1 MRIPLRMKPTITLLV
16 LVLLALTGCMTTR
29 EARVD
34 SDYSYR
40 GNFRHYRTYDFV
52 TGTGLTSDSSS
63 LGESVREAIQQ
74 RFLAQGYRL
83 AKRRPDMLVNFRV
96 YQGDMK
102 FHGFQQEDLS
112 QWIKR
117 NIEETDDTPREDRQ
131 GYQPIRLLLAEG
143 TLLVTLIDVKT
154 NRAVWNGYASG
165 VTVPEGPMGEVVL
178 RRSVRSILDR
188 YRIFTEEFANG
199 NLGGN
204 GASEPER

>member
-1 MRIPLRMKPTITLLV
+1 MKPTITLL
-16 LVLLALTGCMTTR
+16 LLAALGFTGCMTTR

-52 TGTGLTSDSSS
+52 TGTGLTSDSSR
-63 LGESVREAIQQ
+63 LGQTLREAIQQ
-74 RFLAQGYRL
+74 RFLAQGYRK
-83 AKRRPDMLVNFRV
+83 ATRRPDMLVNFRV
-96 YQGDMK
+96 YEGDMN

-117 NIEETDDTPREDRQ
+117 NIEENDDTPKEDRQ
-131 GYQPIRLLLAEG
+131 GYQPVRLLLAEG

-165 VTVPEGPMGEVVL
+165 VTVPEGPMGEIVL
-178 RRSVRSILDR
+178 KRSVRSILDR
-188 YRIFTEEFANG
+188 YRVFTEEFANG
-199 NLGGN
+199 NVN
-204 GASEPER
+204 PTGASDAER

>member
-1 MRIPLRMKPTITLLV
+1 MKPATTLLV
-16 LVLLALTGCMTTR
+16 LAGLALAGCMTTR

-52 TGTGLTSDSSS
+52 TGSGLTADSSRLGQS
-63 LGESVREAIQQ
+63 LREAIQQ
-74 RFLAQGYRL
+74 RLLAQGYRL

-96 YQGDMK
+96 YEGDMN
-102 FHGFQQEDLS
+102 FHGFAQEDLS
-112 QWIKR
+112 VWIKR
-117 NIEETDDTPREDRQ
+117 NIEENDDTPNEQRQ
-131 GYQPIRLLLAEG
+131 GYQPVRLLLAEG

-188 YRIFTEEFANG
+188 YRIFTEEFAKG
-199 NLGGN
+199 NIPQN
-204 GASEPER
+204 GASDTER

>member
-1 MRIPLRMKPTITLLV
+1 MKPFITLLLLSV
-16 LVLLALTGCMTTR
+16 LAVSGCMTMR

-63 LGESVREAIQQ
+63 LGQSVREAIQQ
-74 RFLAQGYRL
+74 RFLAQGYRR

-112 QWIKR
+112 KWIKR
-117 NIEETDDTPREDRQ
+117 NIEENDDTPKEDRQ
-131 GYQPIRLLLAEG
+131 GYEPIRLLLAEG

-165 VTVPEGPMGEVVL
+165 VTVPDGPMGEVVL

-188 YRIFTEEFANG
+188 YRIFTEEFAKGTVPN
-199 NLGGN
+199 NE
-204 GASEPER
+204 ASDTER

>member
-1 MRIPLRMKPTITLLV
+1 MTRTFTYLCMFCFAV
-16 LVLLALTGCMTTR
+16 ALGSCMTTR
-29 EARVD
+29 EARVE

-52 TGTGLTSDSSS
+52 TGTGLTSDSSRLGQS
-63 LGESVREAIQQ
+63 LREAIQQ

-83 AKRRPDMLVNFRV
+83 ARRRPDMLVNFRV
-96 YQGDMK
+96 YQGDMN
-102 FHGFQQEDLS
+102 FHGFAQEDLS

-117 NIEETDDTPREDRQ
+117 NVEETDDTPKEERQ
-131 GYQPIRLLLAEG
+131 GYEPVRLLLAEG

-165 VTVPEGPMGEVVL
+165 VTVPEGPMGEIVL

-188 YRIFTEEFANG
+188 YRVFTEEFANG
-199 NLGGN
+199 TAPRSSDANEES
-204 GASEPER
+204 AR

>member
-1 MRIPLRMKPTITLLV
+1 V
-16 LVLLALTGCMTTR
+16 LAGCMTTR

-52 TGTGLTSDSSS
+52 TGTGLSADTSRLGQS
-63 LGESVREAIQQ
+63 LREAIQQ
-74 RFLAQGYRL
+74 RFRAQGYRR
-83 AKRRPDMLVNFRV
+83 ANRRPDMLVNFRV
-96 YQGDMK
+96 YEGDMR
-102 FHGFQQEDLS
+102 FHGFDQEDLS

-117 NIEETDDTPREDRQ
+117 NVEESDDTPEDQRH
-131 GYQPIRLLLAEG
+131 GYQPVRLLLAEG

-178 RRSVRSILDR
+178 KRSVRSILDR
-188 YRIFTEEFANG
+188 YRIFTEEFAKG
-199 NLGGN
+199 NS
-204 GASEPER
+204 SEVSTESDR

>member
-1 MRIPLRMKPTITLLV
+1 MRAFILAAPLAALV
-16 LVLLALTGCMTTR
+16 LAGCMTTR

-52 TGTGLTSDSSS
+52 TGTGLSADTSRLGQS
-63 LGESVREAIQQ
+63 LREAIQQ
-74 RFLAQGYRL
+74 RFRAQGYRR
-83 AKRRPDMLVNFRV
+83 ANRRPDMLVNFRV
-96 YQGDMK
+96 YEGDMR
-102 FHGFQQEDLS
+102 FHGFDQEDLS

-117 NIEETDDTPREDRQ
+117 NVEESDDTPEDQRH
-131 GYQPIRLLLAEG
+131 GYQPVRLLLAEG

-178 RRSVRSILDR
+178 KRSVRSILDR
-188 YRIFTEEFANG
+188 YRIFTEEFAKG
-199 NLGGN
+199 NS
-204 GASEPER
+204 SEVSTESDR

>member
-1 MRIPLRMKPTITLLV
+1 MKPFSTILLG
-16 LVLLALTGCMTTR
+16 LALALSGCAAMR

-52 TGTGLTSDSSS
+52 TGSGIIADSSRLGQS
-63 LGESVREAIQQ
+63 LREAIEQ
-74 RFLAQGYRL
+74 RFRAQGYRR
-83 AKRRPDMLVNFRV
+83 ANRRPDMLVNFRV
-96 YQGDMK
+96 YEGDMR
-102 FHGFQQEDLS
+102 FHGFEQEDLS

-117 NIEETDDTPREDRQ
+117 NVEENDDTPEDMRH
-131 GYQPIRLLLAEG
+131 GYQPVRLLLAEG

-178 RRSVRSILDR
+178 KRSVRSILDR
-188 YRIFTEEFANG
+188 YRIFTEEFAKG
-199 NLGGN
+199 SSGVS
-204 GASEPER
+204 SESNR

>member
-1 MRIPLRMKPTITLLV
+1 MKPAITLLV
-16 LVLLALTGCMTTR
+16 LAVLVLTGCMTTR

-40 GNFRHYRTYDFV
+40 GDFRHYRTYDFV
-52 TGTGLTSDSSS
+52 TGTGLTSDSSN
-63 LGESVREAIQQ
+63 LGQSVREAIQQ
-74 RFLAQGYRL
+74 RFLAQGYRR

-117 NIEETDDTPREDRQ
+117 NIEENDDTPKEDRQ
-131 GYQPIRLLLAEG
+131 GYEPVRLLLAEG

-199 NLGGN
+199 TVPNN
-204 GASEPER
+204 EASDTER